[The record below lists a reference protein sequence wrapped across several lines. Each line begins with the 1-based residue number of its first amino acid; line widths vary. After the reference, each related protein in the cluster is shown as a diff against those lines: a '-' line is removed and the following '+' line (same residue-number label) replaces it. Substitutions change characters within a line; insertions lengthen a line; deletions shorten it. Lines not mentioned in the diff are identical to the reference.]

1 MLEKPARD
9 LAEEIKPVI
18 FNIISEI
25 SEKDLRQMNP
35 TELKGLLDVC
45 YKIIANLWNWI
56 STGTSYQRGI
66 SSDQL

>member
-1 MLEKPARD
+1 
-9 LAEEIKPVI
+9 
-18 FNIISEI
+18 
-25 SEKDLRQMNP
+25 MNP

-45 YKIIANLWNWI
+45 YKIIISNLWNWI